1 MSHDKAHAVEAA
13 PKPFAVMAVF
23 PDVPTVFK
31 AAERC
36 RDEGFTKWDV
46 FAPFPIHGIDEAM
59 GLKGSKVAFCM
70 GAGALSG
77 VSFALLLQ
85 GWTAAGPVINLD
97 WLSQFS
103 GYNINTAGKPL
114 FAWEQF
120 TPVMF
125 ELGVLFGAFGALLG
139 MLMFN
144 GLPRHHHPLMTS
156 ERFLST
162 SDDGFVIAIEAS
174 DPKFDEQET
183 MAYLQSLGATHV
195 EVVAS

>member
-1 MSHDKAHAVEAA
+1 MGTHEVVGA
-13 PKPFAVMAVF
+13 PETFAVMGVF
-23 PDVPTVFK
+23 PDVPTIFK

-59 GLKGSKVAFCM
+59 GLKPSKVAFCM
-70 GAGALSG
+70 GAGALTG

-85 GWTAAGPVINLD
+85 GWTAAGSVIHIP

-103 GYNINTAGKPL
+103 GYNINTAGKPF

-125 ELGVLFGAFGALLG
+125 ELGVLLGAFGALIG
-139 MLMFN
+139 MLLLN

-162 SDDGFVIAIEAS
+162 SDDGFVIAIEAE
-174 DPKFDEQET
+174 DPKFDERET
-183 MAYLQSLGATHV
+183 MAYLRSLGATEV
-195 EVVAS
+195 EVVKS